1 MARDGGRQP
10 DLEKATTGLTVS
22 LDITNHSQQL
32 IRQQLI
38 ADWNSCP
45 MSDLRLRYELL
56 DLAYYMESD
65 EHLKQTNASR
75 IITTLYKELELPILQ
90 PNIDAAHAY
99 LAGIFTSDV
108 PIFGV
113 VTKDIEQDEVAQQM
127 ESVIEENSKATGW
140 ARHISLALK
149 DGLKYNLGSFDID
162 WNQRESFNFIT
173 DTEISF
179 KQAIA
184 ANVIREGNEVTSNN
198 MYNLAFDTSVPPAEV
213 ALKGDFTI
221 KVERMTLM
229 RLHELVSELGLRD
242 GTVMNINAQ
251 LWESSP
257 FHNFYYTPSIL
268 SSNTVYTGV
277 DWVQFFAGIGS
288 RTSMRQNALDKFEVI
303 RYNRKIIPSMY
314 GITAPDKD
322 KVQIWRFIEVNGIII
337 YAERRTNAHKMLPT
351 IIFQPV
357 EDKLGLQTKGLG
369 QNLLP
374 YQKQAGTM
382 YRARVASLA
391 RSLSDRM
398 IFDPSRISAKDINS
412 QNPAAKIPVRP
423 KGYGSKI
430 SDSVQHIPYD
440 DRNAQSLYNDIA
452 HIDAR
457 ASEIAHVNKAQR
469 GQFVKGNKTQDEF
482 NEIMSNAD
490 APQQMMAL
498 LLEHQAFIPLKLQI
512 KINILQ
518 YQGPATLTNPS
529 TNKAVQVD
537 PVQLRSAIINFT
549 LSDGLVDKTSLMN
562 TEQTIQA
569 FQFFAQIPEAS
580 NEYDLIGM
588 MSDSMAHAGSNH
600 KKYRRPEE
608 ERQQRVKEQN
618 SQPVTV
624 DESTGEVI
632 P

>member
-10 DLEKATTGLTVS
+10 DMQKATTGLAVS
-22 LDITNHSQQL
+22 LDITAHSQQL
-32 IRQQLI
+32 IRQQMVV
-38 ADWNSCP
+38 DWNSCP

-90 PNIDAAHAY
+90 PNIDAAHSY
-99 LAGIFTSDV
+99 LSGIFTSDI

-113 VTKDIEQDEVAQQM
+113 VTKDIEQDDIAQQF
-127 ESVIEENSKATGW
+127 EGVIEENSKATGW
-140 ARHISLALK
+140 ARHINLALK

-162 WNQRESFNFIT
+162 WKQRESFNFVT

-179 KQAIA
+179 NQATA
-184 ANVIREGNEVTSNN
+184 ANIIREGNEVTSND

-213 ALKGDFTI
+213 HTKGDFTI
-221 KVERMTLM
+221 KVERLTLM
-229 RLHELVSELGLRD
+229 RLHELVSELGLRN
-242 GTVMNINAQ
+242 GTTMNVNTQ

-257 FHNFYYTPSIL
+257 FHNFHYTPSIL
-268 SSNTVYTGV
+268 SDTTVHTGV
-277 DWVQFFAGIGS
+277 DWVSFFAGIGS
-288 RTSMRQNALDKFEVI
+288 KTTMRQNALDKFEVI
-303 RYNRKIIPSMY
+303 RYNRKIIPSMI
-314 GITAPDKD
+314 GIAAPDKD
-322 KVQIWRFIEVNGIII
+322 RVQIWKFIEVNGIII
-337 YAERRTNAHKMLPT
+337 YAERQTNFHKMLPT
-351 IIFQPV
+351 IIFQPI

-398 IFDPSRISAKDINS
+398 IFDPSRISKKDINS

-423 KGYGSKI
+423 KGYGTKVG
-430 SDSVQHIPYD
+430 DAVQHIPYD
-440 DRNAQSLYNDIA
+440 DRNAQSLYNDIQ

-457 ASEIAHVNKAQR
+457 ASEIAHVNKAQK

-482 NEIMSNAD
+482 NEIMGNAD

-498 LLEHQAFIPLKLQI
+498 MLEHQAFIPLKQQI

-518 YQGPATLTNPS
+518 YQGPTTLTNPS
-529 TNKAVQVD
+529 TNQPVQVD
-537 PVQLRSAIINFT
+537 PVKLRAAIINFT
-549 LSDGLVDKTSLMN
+549 LSDGLVDKSSLMN

-569 FQFFAQIPEAS
+569 FQFFAQIPEAN

-608 ERQQRVKEQN
+608 ERQKRIAEQN
-618 SQPVTV
+618 PEPATIEN
-624 DESTGEVI
+624 DTGEVI